1 MPVDPAGRAITPDTK
16 IGELLAAYPQ
26 IEDVLIG
33 LSPTYQALKNPVLRR
48 TVAKVATL
56 RQVAQVGNIPIG
68 TLISQLRC
76 SVGQEGSDVD
86 EGDAVAASRPD
97 WARADRIARSFDAR
111 EVIQAG
117 GHPMERVMS
126 DLAALDAGAIYELI
140 TPFVP
145 VPLVDLARAK
155 GFDGYSFTESPGLI
169 RTYFHRS

>member
-1 MPVDPAGRAITPDTK
+1 MPADRPHPAITPDSK

-26 IEDVLIG
+26 LEEVLIG

-86 EGDAVAASRPD
+86 EGDAVTASRPD

-111 EVIQAG
+111 EIIQSG

-126 DLAALDAGAIYELI
+126 DLAALDEGLIYELI

-145 VPLVDLARAK
+145 APLVDLARAK
-155 GFDGYSFTESPGLI
+155 GFEGVSVSEAPALV
-169 RTYFHRS
+169 RTYFRRS